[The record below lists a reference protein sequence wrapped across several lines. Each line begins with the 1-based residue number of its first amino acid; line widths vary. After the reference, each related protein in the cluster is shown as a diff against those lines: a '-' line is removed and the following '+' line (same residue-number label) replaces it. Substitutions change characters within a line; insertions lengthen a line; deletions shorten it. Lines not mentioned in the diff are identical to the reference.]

1 MYVVFFSI
9 QSGRTNHSVN
19 QKQNHDLRDE
29 RMKNKNKTINIKVRR
44 RTQQTIIKEEKINKV
59 LGKLVPGTKAAL
71 RSRPLFGGSS
81 YGNK

>member
-44 RTQQTIIKEEKINKV
+44 RTQQTIIKEQQKTTPFIEDNDNVI
-59 LGKLVPGTKAAL
+59 LVNTFPK
-71 RSRPLFGGSS
+71 
-81 YGNK
+81 